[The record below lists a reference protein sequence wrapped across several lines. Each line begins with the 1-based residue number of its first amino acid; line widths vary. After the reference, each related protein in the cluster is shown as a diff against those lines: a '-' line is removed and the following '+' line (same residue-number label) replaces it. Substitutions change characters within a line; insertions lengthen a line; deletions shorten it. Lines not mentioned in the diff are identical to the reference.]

1 MAVWWTNT
9 SGPSSRAMNPKP
21 FASLN
26 HFTLPVA
33 IYCPPT
39 NVDSMPLS
47 ASFPRKLG
55 VRVRALQNVSS
66 VSGPSHAVRC
76 SEIAEIVE
84 RVAKFIS
91 GGRRVRSRHH
101 GADAGDAVRARR
113 TQRVHVPW
121 LDAADGDDRNPGPR
135 CRGDG
140 GDAERRAVTAL
151 R

>member
-39 NVDSMPLS
+39 NVDSMHLS

-55 VRVRALQNVSS
+55 VRVRALRNVSS
-66 VSGPSHAVRC
+66 VGAPSHAVHFFH
-76 SEIAEIVE
+76 IAEIVQ
-84 RVAKFIS
+84 RVAKFI
-91 GGRRVRSRHH
+91 GCGHGVRSRHH
-101 GADAGDAVRARR
+101 RADARHAVR
-113 TQRVHVPW
+113 P
-121 LDAADGDDRNPGPR
+121 
-135 CRGDG
+135 
-140 GDAERRAVTAL
+140 
-151 R
+151 